1 MILTNTRA
9 LFLSVSAHYFAYGVL
24 IYSKV
29 VVNCEIERKTDNL
42 RKVLL

>member
-1 MILTNTRA
+1 MRA
-9 LFLSVSAHYFAYGVL
+9 LFLSVSAHYVSYSVL
-24 IYSKV
+24 IHSKV